1 MGVHPEHYV
10 PMDTLAKKL
19 KEKAERLGIS
29 NAAVARRVGL
39 EERRYAHYAAGRR
52 EPDLK
57 TLVTIARA
65 LDTTPNDL
73 LGFEG
78 SFLDDQTANAM
89 VNRFV
94 QAASNMTHDELE
106 LCVVQ
111 AEAVAARSRQRSG
124 H

>member
-1 MGVHPEHYV
+1 
-10 PMDTLAKKL
+10 MDVLAKKL
-19 KEKAERLGIS
+19 KEKADRLGIS

-57 TLVTIARA
+57 TLIMIASA

-73 LGFEG
+73 LGFDEP
-78 SFLDDQTANAM
+78 FLEDEAANTL

-94 QAASNMTHDELE
+94 QAASAMSREELE

-111 AEAVAARSRQRSG
+111 AEAVVARRR
-124 H
+124 

>member
-1 MGVHPEHYV
+1 MNV
-10 PMDTLAKKL
+10 LAKKL
-19 KEKAERLGIS
+19 KEKADRLGIS

-57 TLVTIARA
+57 TLIMIAHA

-73 LGFEG
+73 LGIEE
-78 SFLDDQTANAM
+78 SFLEEETANAL

-94 QAASNMTHDELE
+94 QAASAMSQEELE

-111 AEAVAARSRQRSG
+111 AEAVAARLR
-124 H
+124 